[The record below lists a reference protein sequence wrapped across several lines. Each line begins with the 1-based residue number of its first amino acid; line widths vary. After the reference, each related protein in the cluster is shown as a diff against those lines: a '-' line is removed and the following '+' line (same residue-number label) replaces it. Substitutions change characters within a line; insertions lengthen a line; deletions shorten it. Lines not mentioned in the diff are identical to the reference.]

1 MNGSGGEVERRWSGQ
16 IYPIFS
22 IDLGS
27 VVDEFW
33 DVVDAATTE
42 ADADGPMCT
51 RVVNTH
57 RATSIPLCDVKQLVK
72 PW

>member
-1 MNGSGGEVERRWSGQ
+1 MNEMAA
-16 IYPIFS
+16 IFLKFV
-22 IDLGS
+22 DGRNGKCKWL
-27 VVDEFW
+27 VDEFW

-57 RATSIPLCDVKQLVK
+57 
-72 PW
+72 